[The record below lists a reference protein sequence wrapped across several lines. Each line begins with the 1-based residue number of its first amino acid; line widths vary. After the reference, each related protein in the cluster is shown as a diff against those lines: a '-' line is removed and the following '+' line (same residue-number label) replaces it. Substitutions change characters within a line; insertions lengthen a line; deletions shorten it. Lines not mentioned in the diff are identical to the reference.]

1 MKKALIA
8 LAVILSFTACSTKK
22 TGYQMEGTF
31 SNSNGETINLMVLTA
46 NNLEMVDSVKLDENG
61 HFSFSGDLEAPN
73 LFMLTAGQMN
83 YISLIIKPGE
93 KISIDA
99 DVTNMIENYEIK
111 GSPDSKLLKE
121 FTGKLMS
128 SIKEIAKLSQVYYD
142 SIQSPNLASI
152 MKDLNTKSEEIT
164 ADMRNFTIRFI
175 EDNPG
180 SLATLMALYQQMGPN
195 QFILDPTTDYTYY
208 ETIDSILYEKYPESE
223 LVKSLHQNVEDMK
236 ESMKLAEIR
245 NNMLGTGKTPP
256 EIALPNPDGD
266 TLWLSSTK
274 GKIVLL
280 DFWAAWC
287 SPCRRENP
295 NLVANYKKYH
305 EKGFEIF
312 QVSLDKTRESW
323 MKGIKEDGLGEW
335 LHVSDLKYWNSS
347 VVPKFQIEG
356 IPASFLLDREGNIIA
371 QNLRGDALA
380 AKLKEIFSQE

>member
-22 TGYQMEGTF
+22 TGYQLEGTF
-31 SNSNGETINLMVLTA
+31 SNSNGETINLMVLKA
-46 NNLEMVDSVKLDENG
+46 NNIEMVDSVKLDENG

-99 DVTNMIENYEIK
+99 DVTNMIENYEIA

-121 FTGKLMS
+121 YTSKLMS
-128 SIKEIAKLSQVYYD
+128 SIEELTNLSQVYHD
-142 SIQSPNLASI
+142 SIQSPNLSSI
-152 MKDLNTKSEEIT
+152 MKDLKAKSEKVTE
-164 ADMRNFTIRFI
+164 DMRSFTIGFI
-175 EDNPG
+175 ENNPG
-180 SLATLMALYQQMGPN
+180 SLATLIALFQQVSPN
-195 QFILDPTTDYTYY
+195 QYVLDPTTDFVYY
-208 ETIDSILYEKYPESE
+208 ETIDSILYEKYPQSE

-236 ESMKLAEIR
+236 ESMKLAELR
-245 NNMLGTGKTPP
+245 NNMLGKGKTPP

-266 TLWLSSTK
+266 TLRLSSTK
-274 GKIVLL
+274 GKVVLL

-295 NLVANYKKYH
+295 NLVANYKKYNK
-305 EKGFEIF
+305 KGFEIF
-312 QVSLDKTRESW
+312 QVSLDKTRENW
-323 MKGIKEDGLGEW
+323 MNGIKEDGLEKW

-347 VVPKFQIEG
+347 VVPMFQIEG
-356 IPASFLLDREGNIIA
+356 IPTSFLLDREGNIIA
-371 QNLRGDALA
+371 QNLRGDALG
-380 AKLKEIFSQE
+380 AKLEEIFSQE

>member
-1 MKKALIA
+1 MKKALIV
-8 LAVILSFTACSTKK
+8 LAVILIFTACSTKK
-22 TGYQMEGTF
+22 TGYQLGGTF
-31 SNSNGETINLMVLTA
+31 SNSDGETINLMVLKA

-61 HFSFSGDLEAPN
+61 HFNFSGDLEAPN

-93 KISIDA
+93 KISVDA
-99 DVTNMIENYEIK
+99 DVTNMMENFEIK
-111 GSPDSKLLKE
+111 GSPDSKLLKD
-121 FTGKLMS
+121 FTAKLMS
-128 SIKEIAKLSQVYYD
+128 SIEELTNLSQVYHD
-142 SIQSPNLASI
+142 SIHSPNFASI
-152 MKDLNTKSEEIT
+152 LEDLKAKSEKVTE
-164 ADMRNFTIRFI
+164 DMRSFTIGFI

-180 SLATLMALYQQMGPN
+180 SLATLMALYQQVSPN
-195 QFILDPTTDYTYY
+195 QYVLDPATDFIYY

-223 LVKSLHQNVEDMK
+223 LVKTLHMNVEDMK
-236 ESMKLAEIR
+236 ESMKLAELR
-245 NNMLGTGKTPP
+245 NSMLGTGKTPP

-266 TLWLSSTK
+266 TLRLSSTK
-274 GKIVLL
+274 GKVVLL

-305 EKGFEIF
+305 DKGFEIF
-312 QVSLDKTRESW
+312 QVSLDKTRENW
-323 MKGIKEDGLGEW
+323 MNGIKEDGLGKW

-371 QNLRGDALA
+371 QNLRGDALG
-380 AKLKEIFSQE
+380 AKLEEIFNQE

>member
-22 TGYQMEGTF
+22 TGYQLEGSF
-31 SNSNGETINLMVLTA
+31 SNSNGETINLMTLKA
-46 NNLEMVDSVKLDENG
+46 NNLEMVDSVILDENG
-61 HFSFSGDLEAPN
+61 HFSFSGDLVTPN

-93 KISIDA
+93 KINIDA

-111 GSPDSKLLKE
+111 GSPDSKLLKDY
-121 FTGKLMS
+121 TSKLMS
-128 SIKEIAKLSQVYYD
+128 SIKELTNLAQVYHD
-142 SIQSPNLASI
+142 SIQSPNFASI
-152 MKDLNTKSEEIT
+152 KEDLKVKSEKIT
-164 ADMRNFTIRFI
+164 EDMRSFTVRFI

-180 SLATLMALYQQMGPN
+180 SLATLMVLYQQLSPN
-195 QFILDPTTDYTYY
+195 QYVLDPIADLTYY
-208 ETIDSILYEKYPESE
+208 VTIDSTLHEKYPESE

-236 ESMKLAEIR
+236 ESMKLAELR
-245 NNMLGTGKTPP
+245 NSMLGTGKTPP

-266 TLWLSSTK
+266 TIRLSSTK
-274 GKIVLL
+274 GKVVLL

-305 EKGFEIF
+305 DKGFEIF

-323 MKGIKEDGLGEW
+323 MGGIKEDGLGEW

-356 IPASFLLDREGNIIA
+356 IPASYLIDREGNIMA
-371 QNLRGDALA
+371 QNLRGDALG
-380 AKLKEIFSQE
+380 AKLEEIFSQE